1 MVPPSSRLKK
11 LNNLSY
17 SFCVHPFSALFSSK
31 VADSHFLF
39 EFPVVY
45 LTILPS
51 SFRFLIYLL
60 LSGSDDLR
68 RHLPKFLR
76 SVLIRRRRFHI
87 FRLQCCFCGLFS
99 GSVFS
104 RSESQRIANNFLDFL
119 LFVSCP
125 AFPRLSGKCPE
136 ISTGHFFQKN
146 RK

>member
-76 SVLIRRRRFHI
+76 SVLIPVRIDAVDDFI
-87 FRLQCCFCGLFS
+87 FS
-99 GSVFS
+99 GCN
-104 RSESQRIANNFLDFL
+104 A
-119 LFVSCP
+119 VS
-125 AFPRLSGKCPE
+125 AVYFPVP
-136 ISTGHFFQKN
+136 FFPDPN
-146 RK
+146 RNG

>member
-51 SFRFLIYLL
+51 SFRLLIYLL

-76 SVLIRRRRFHI
+76 SVLIPVRIDAVDDLYFPAAMLFLRFI
-87 FRLQCCFCGLFS
+87 FRFRFFQI
-99 GSVFS
+99 
-104 RSESQRIANNFLDFL
+104 RIATD
-119 LFVSCP
+119 S
-125 AFPRLSGKCPE
+125 K
-136 ISTGHFFQKN
+136 
-146 RK
+146 